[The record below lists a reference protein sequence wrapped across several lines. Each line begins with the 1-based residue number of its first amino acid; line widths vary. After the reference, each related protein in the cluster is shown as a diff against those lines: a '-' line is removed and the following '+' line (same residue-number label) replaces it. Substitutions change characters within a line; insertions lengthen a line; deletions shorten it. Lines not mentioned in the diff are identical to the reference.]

1 MTFQKNYEMSYT
13 NYDEEIGEK
22 REKKNK
28 IKRSWRYIETPIT
41 TPLIS

>member
-22 REKKNK
+22 REKK
-28 IKRSWRYIETPIT
+28 IK
-41 TPLIS
+41 